1 MIIKIVEIIQ
11 IMIIKIVADDQTLLP
26 PLALLLPPSQ
36 GNDLKLSHL
45 KDLHADDADVCDA
58 DVYD

>member
-1 MIIKIVEIIQ
+1 MIIKIVQIIQ
-11 IMIIKIVADDQTLLP
+11 IVADDQTLLP

-45 KDLHADDADVCDA
+45 KDLHADDADVCDD